1 LPPEIGQ
8 LENLESLYLDNAQ
21 LESLSQTIINL
32 DKLNSLSL
40 KRTPIG
46 EKLEEKGLKN
56 YVMFNK
62 EDAQKLLK
70 AALDLQ

>member
-1 LPPEIGQ
+1 MLSGNQFESLPPEIGQ

-46 EKLEEKGLKN
+46 EKLEERG
-56 YVMFNK
+56 
-62 EDAQKLLK
+62 
-70 AALDLQ
+70 